1 MMIMAMQKMT
11 GMIIWMKKI
20 DKNERIIKN
29 IVDKHQKELID
40 VKVRKEFGTNII
52 SIVIDDPETFSLDI
66 DEVASINAEILDEVN
81 DLIHDGYYLEVTSLG
96 IEREL
101 LTEKDIQKA
110 INQFVYNL
118 KEISGYLREANAEEF
133 KLEIFLNQ
141 RQRLV
146 VIPRAAVA
154 KIRLAVDFRRNE

>member
-1 MMIMAMQKMT
+1 MSEYLL
-11 GMIIWMKKI
+11 KI
-20 DKNERIIKN
+20 KESASN
-29 IVDKHQKELID
+29 IVDKHRKELID

-81 DLIHDGYYLEVTSLG
+81 DLIPDGYYLEVTSLG

-110 INQFVYNL
+110 INQFVYLKTYQKMENAYNL

>member
-1 MMIMAMQKMT
+1 MSEYLL
-11 GMIIWMKKI
+11 KI
-20 DKNERIIKN
+20 KELSLD
-29 IVDKHQKELID
+29 IVNKHQKELVD

-66 DEVASINAEILDEVN
+66 DEVASINSEILDKIN
-81 DLIHDGYYLEVTSLG
+81 DLIPDGYYLEVTSLG

-110 INQFVYNL
+110 INKFVYLKTYQKMENVYNL
-118 KEISGYLREANAEEF
+118 KEISGYLREANEEEF

-141 RQRLV
+141 REKVV

-154 KIRLAVDFRRNE
+154 KIRLAVDFRRN

>member
-1 MMIMAMQKMT
+1 MSEYLL
-11 GMIIWMKKI
+11 KI
-20 DKNERIIKN
+20 KELSLD
-29 IVDKHQKELID
+29 IVNKHQKELVD

-66 DEVASINAEILDEVN
+66 DEVASINSEILDKVN
-81 DLIHDGYYLEVTSLG
+81 DLIPDGYYLEVTSLG

-110 INQFVYNL
+110 INKFVYLKTYQKMENVYNL
-118 KEISGYLREANAEEF
+118 KEISGYLREANEEEV

-141 RQRLV
+141 REKVV

-154 KIRLAVDFRRNE
+154 KIRLAVDFRRN

>member
-1 MMIMAMQKMT
+1 MSEYLL
-11 GMIIWMKKI
+11 KI
-20 DKNERIIKN
+20 KESASN

-66 DEVASINAEILDEVN
+66 DEVSSINAEILDEVN
-81 DLIHDGYYLEVTSLG
+81 DLIPDGYYLEVTSLG

-110 INQFVYNL
+110 INQFVYLKTYQKMENAYNL

>member
-1 MMIMAMQKMT
+1 MSEYLL
-11 GMIIWMKKI
+11 KI
-20 DKNERIIKN
+20 KELSLD
-29 IVDKHQKELID
+29 IVNKHQKELVD

-66 DEVASINAEILDEVN
+66 DEVASINSEILDKVN
-81 DLIHDGYYLEVTSLG
+81 DLIPDGYYLEVTSLG

-110 INQFVYNL
+110 INKFVYLKTYQEMENVYNL
-118 KEISGYLREANAEEF
+118 KEISGYLREANEEEF

-141 RQRLV
+141 REKVV

-154 KIRLAVDFRRNE
+154 KIRLAVDFRRN

>member
-1 MMIMAMQKMT
+1 MSEYLL
-11 GMIIWMKKI
+11 KI
-20 DKNERIIKN
+20 KELSLD
-29 IVDKHQKELID
+29 IVNKHQKGLVD

-66 DEVASINAEILDEVN
+66 DEVASINSEILDKVN
-81 DLIHDGYYLEVTSLG
+81 DLIPDGYYLEVTSLG

-110 INQFVYNL
+110 INKFVYLKTYQKMENVYNL
-118 KEISGYLREANAEEF
+118 KEISGYLREANEEEF

-141 RQRLV
+141 REKVV

-154 KIRLAVDFRRNE
+154 KIRLAVDFRRN

>member
-1 MMIMAMQKMT
+1 MRAHHFNGGIIMSEYLL
-11 GMIIWMKKI
+11 KI
-20 DKNERIIKN
+20 KESASN

-81 DLIHDGYYLEVTSLG
+81 DLIPDGYYLEVTSLG

-101 LTEKDIQKA
+101 LTEKDIQK
-110 INQFVYNL
+110 Q
-118 KEISGYLREANAEEF
+118 
-133 KLEIFLNQ
+133 
-141 RQRLV
+141 
-146 VIPRAAVA
+146 
-154 KIRLAVDFRRNE
+154 

>member
-1 MMIMAMQKMT
+1 MSEYLL
-11 GMIIWMKKI
+11 KI
-20 DKNERIIKN
+20 KESASN

-81 DLIHDGYYLEVTSLG
+81 DLIPDGYYLEVTSLG

-110 INQFVYNL
+110 INQFVYLKTYQKMENAYNL
-118 KEISGYLREANAEEF
+118 KEISGYLREANAEEI

>member
-1 MMIMAMQKMT
+1 MSEYLL
-11 GMIIWMKKI
+11 KI
-20 DKNERIIKN
+20 KELSLD
-29 IVDKHQKELID
+29 IVNKHQKELVD

-66 DEVASINAEILDEVN
+66 DEVASINSEILDKVN
-81 DLIHDGYYLEVTSLG
+81 DLIPDWYYLEVTSLG

-110 INQFVYNL
+110 INKFVYLKTYQKMENVYNL
-118 KEISGYLREANAEEF
+118 KEISGYLREANEEEF

-141 RQRLV
+141 REKVV

-154 KIRLAVDFRRNE
+154 KIRLAVDFRRN

>member
-1 MMIMAMQKMT
+1 MSEYLL
-11 GMIIWMKKI
+11 KI
-20 DKNERIIKN
+20 KESASN

-81 DLIHDGYYLEVTSLG
+81 DLIPDGYYLEVTSLG

-110 INQFVYNL
+110 INQFVYLKTYQKMENAYNL
-118 KEISGYLREANAEEF
+118 KEISGDLREANAEEF

>member
-1 MMIMAMQKMT
+1 MSEYLL
-11 GMIIWMKKI
+11 KI
-20 DKNERIIKN
+20 KESASN

-81 DLIHDGYYLEVTSLG
+81 DLIPDGYYLEVTSLG

-110 INQFVYNL
+110 INQFVYLKTYQKMENAYNL

-154 KIRLAVDFRRNE
+154 KIRLAVDFRRKE

>member
-1 MMIMAMQKMT
+1 MSEYLL
-11 GMIIWMKKI
+11 KI
-20 DKNERIIKN
+20 KESASN

-52 SIVIDDPETFSLDI
+52 SIVIDDPETSSLDI

-81 DLIHDGYYLEVTSLG
+81 DLIPDGYYLEVTSLG

-110 INQFVYNL
+110 INQFVYLKTYQKMENAYNL

>member
-1 MMIMAMQKMT
+1 MSEYLL
-11 GMIIWMKKI
+11 KI
-20 DKNERIIKN
+20 KESASN

-81 DLIHDGYYLEVTSLG
+81 DLIPDGYYLEVTSLG

-110 INQFVYNL
+110 INQFVYLKTYQKMENAYNL
-118 KEISGYLREANAEEF
+118 KEISGYLIEANAEEF

>member
-1 MMIMAMQKMT
+1 MSKYLL
-11 GMIIWMKKI
+11 KI
-20 DKNERIIKN
+20 KELSLD
-29 IVDKHQKELID
+29 IVNKHQKELVD

-66 DEVASINAEILDEVN
+66 DEVASINSEILDKVN
-81 DLIHDGYYLEVTSLG
+81 DLIPDGYYLEVTSLG

-110 INQFVYNL
+110 INKFVYLKTYQKMENVYNL
-118 KEISGYLREANAEEF
+118 KEISGYLREANEEEF

-141 RQRLV
+141 REKVV

-154 KIRLAVDFRRNE
+154 KIRLAVDFRRN

>member
-1 MMIMAMQKMT
+1 MSEYLL
-11 GMIIWMKKI
+11 KI
-20 DKNERIIKN
+20 KELSLD
-29 IVDKHQKELID
+29 IVNKHQKELVD

-66 DEVASINAEILDEVN
+66 DEVASINSEILDKVN

-110 INQFVYNL
+110 INKFVYLKTYQKMENVYNL
-118 KEISGYLREANAEEF
+118 KEISGYLREANEEEF

-141 RQRLV
+141 REKVV

-154 KIRLAVDFRRNE
+154 KIRLAVDFRRN

>member
-1 MMIMAMQKMT
+1 MSEYLL
-11 GMIIWMKKI
+11 KI
-20 DKNERIIKN
+20 KELSLD
-29 IVDKHQKELID
+29 IVNKHQKELVD

-66 DEVASINAEILDEVN
+66 DEVAAINSEILDKVN
-81 DLIHDGYYLEVTSLG
+81 DLIPDGYYLEVTSLG

-110 INQFVYNL
+110 INKFVYLKTYQKMENVYNL
-118 KEISGYLREANAEEF
+118 KEISGYLREANEEEF

-141 RQRLV
+141 REKVV

-154 KIRLAVDFRRNE
+154 KIRLAVDFRRN

>member
-1 MMIMAMQKMT
+1 MSEYLL
-11 GMIIWMKKI
+11 KI
-20 DKNERIIKN
+20 RELSLD
-29 IVDKHQKELID
+29 IVNKHQKELVD

-66 DEVASINAEILDEVN
+66 DEVASINSEILDKVN
-81 DLIHDGYYLEVTSLG
+81 DLIPDGYYLEVTSLG

-110 INQFVYNL
+110 INKFVYLKTYQKMENVYNL
-118 KEISGYLREANAEEF
+118 KEISGYLREANEEEF

-141 RQRLV
+141 REKVV

-154 KIRLAVDFRRNE
+154 KIRLAVDFRRN

>member
-1 MMIMAMQKMT
+1 MSEYLL
-11 GMIIWMKKI
+11 KI
-20 DKNERIIKN
+20 KESASN

-81 DLIHDGYYLEVTSLG
+81 DLIPDGYYLEVTSLG

-110 INQFVYNL
+110 INQFVYLKTYQKMENAYNL

-154 KIRLAVDFRRNE
+154 KIRLAVDCRRNE

>member
-1 MMIMAMQKMT
+1 MSEYLL
-11 GMIIWMKKI
+11 KI
-20 DKNERIIKN
+20 
-29 IVDKHQKELID
+29 KELSLDIVNKHEKELVD

-66 DEVASINAEILDEVN
+66 DEVASINSEILDKVN
-81 DLIHDGYYLEVTSLG
+81 DLIPDGYYLEVTSLG

-110 INQFVYNL
+110 INKFVYLKTYQKMENVYNL
-118 KEISGYLREANAEEF
+118 KEISGYLREANEEEF

-141 RQRLV
+141 REKVV

-154 KIRLAVDFRRNE
+154 KIRLAVDFRRN

>member
-1 MMIMAMQKMT
+1 MSEYLL
-11 GMIIWMKKI
+11 KI
-20 DKNERIIKN
+20 KELSLD
-29 IVDKHQKELID
+29 IVNKHQKELVD

-66 DEVASINAEILDEVN
+66 DEVASINSEILDKVN
-81 DLIHDGYYLEVTSLG
+81 DLIPDGYYLEVTSLG

-110 INQFVYNL
+110 INKFVYLKTYQKMENVYNL
-118 KEISGYLREANAEEF
+118 KEISGYLREANEEEF

-141 RQRLV
+141 REKVV

-154 KIRLAVDFRRNE
+154 KIRLAVDFRRN

>member
-1 MMIMAMQKMT
+1 MSEYLL
-11 GMIIWMKKI
+11 KI
-20 DKNERIIKN
+20 KELSLD
-29 IVDKHQKELID
+29 IVNKHQKELVD

-66 DEVASINAEILDEVN
+66 DEVASINSEILAKVN
-81 DLIHDGYYLEVTSLG
+81 DLIPDGYYLEVTSLG

-110 INQFVYNL
+110 INKFVYLKTYQKMENVYNL
-118 KEISGYLREANAEEF
+118 KEISGYLREANEEEF

-141 RQRLV
+141 REKVV

-154 KIRLAVDFRRNE
+154 KIRLAVDFRRN

>member
-1 MMIMAMQKMT
+1 MSEYLL
-11 GMIIWMKKI
+11 KI
-20 DKNERIIKN
+20 KESASN

-81 DLIHDGYYLEVTSLG
+81 DLIPDGYYLEVTSLG

-110 INQFVYNL
+110 INQFVYLKTYQKMENAYNL
-118 KEISGYLREANAEEF
+118 KEISGYLREANVEEF

>member
-1 MMIMAMQKMT
+1 MSEYLL
-11 GMIIWMKKI
+11 KI
-20 DKNERIIKN
+20 KESASN

-52 SIVIDDPETFSLDI
+52 SIVIDDPEMFSLDI

-81 DLIHDGYYLEVTSLG
+81 DLIPDGYYLEVTSLG

-110 INQFVYNL
+110 INQFVYLKTYQKMENAYNL

>member
-1 MMIMAMQKMT
+1 MSEYLL
-11 GMIIWMKKI
+11 KI
-20 DKNERIIKN
+20 KESASN
-29 IVDKHQKELID
+29 ILDEHQKELID

-81 DLIHDGYYLEVTSLG
+81 DLIPDGYYLEVTSLG

-110 INQFVYNL
+110 INQFVYLKTYQKMENAYNL
-118 KEISGYLREANAEEF
+118 KEISGYLREANAEVF

>member
-1 MMIMAMQKMT
+1 MSEYLL
-11 GMIIWMKKI
+11 KI
-20 DKNERIIKN
+20 KESESN

-40 VKVRKEFGTNII
+40 VKVRKEFVTYII

-81 DLIHDGYYLEVTSLG
+81 DLIPDGYYLEVTSLG

-110 INQFVYNL
+110 INQFVYLKTYQKMENAYNL

>member
-1 MMIMAMQKMT
+1 MSEYLL
-11 GMIIWMKKI
+11 KI
-20 DKNERIIKN
+20 KESASN
-29 IVDKHQKELID
+29 IVDEHQKELID

-81 DLIHDGYYLEVTSLG
+81 DLIPDGYYLEVTSLG

-110 INQFVYNL
+110 INQFVYLKTYQKMENAYNL
-118 KEISGYLREANAEEF
+118 KEISGYLVKAFMN
-133 KLEIFLNQ
+133 N
-141 RQRLV
+141 
-146 VIPRAAVA
+146 
-154 KIRLAVDFRRNE
+154 

>member
-1 MMIMAMQKMT
+1 MSEYLL
-11 GMIIWMKKI
+11 KI
-20 DKNERIIKN
+20 KESASN

-81 DLIHDGYYLEVTSLG
+81 DLIPDGYYLEVTSLG

-101 LTEKDIQKA
+101 LTEKDIQLSL
-110 INQFVYNL
+110 IH
-118 KEISGYLREANAEEF
+118 ISEPTRPY
-133 KLEIFLNQ
+133 
-141 RQRLV
+141 
-146 VIPRAAVA
+146 
-154 KIRLAVDFRRNE
+154 

>member
-1 MMIMAMQKMT
+1 MSEYLL
-11 GMIIWMKKI
+11 KI
-20 DKNERIIKN
+20 KESASN

-81 DLIHDGYYLEVTSLG
+81 DLIPDGYYLEVTSLG

-110 INQFVYNL
+110 INQFVYLKTYQKMENAYNL
-118 KEISGYLREANAEEF
+118 NYISGYLREANAEEF

>member
-1 MMIMAMQKMT
+1 MSEYLL
-11 GMIIWMKKI
+11 KI
-20 DKNERIIKN
+20 KESASN
-29 IVDKHQKELID
+29 IVDKHLKELID

-81 DLIHDGYYLEVTSLG
+81 DLIPDGYYLEVTSLG

-110 INQFVYNL
+110 INQFVYLKTYQKMENAYNL

-146 VIPRAAVA
+146 VIPRAVVA

>member
-1 MMIMAMQKMT
+1 MSEYLL
-11 GMIIWMKKI
+11 KI
-20 DKNERIIKN
+20 KELSLD
-29 IVDKHQKELID
+29 IVNKHQKELVD
-40 VKVRKEFGTNII
+40 VKVRNEFGTNII

-66 DEVASINAEILDEVN
+66 DEVASINSEILDKVN
-81 DLIHDGYYLEVTSLG
+81 DLIPDGYYLEVTSLG

-110 INQFVYNL
+110 INKFVYLKTYQKMENVYNL
-118 KEISGYLREANAEEF
+118 KEISGYLREANEEEF

-141 RQRLV
+141 REKVV

-154 KIRLAVDFRRNE
+154 KIRLAVDFRRN